1 MKHSTSFSMLVCA
14 LACAGCNTPVI
25 KPDDTLERVKSEILK
40 AAEPRAAPPQPDA
53 VRQALLPPMV
63 VDSPGASAPSE
74 PRFNLVVNNLPVNQV
89 LMAMVSDTRYS
100 MLAHPEVRD
109 PITLNLKDVTIREVL
124 DTLRELY
131 GYDYKIQGTRIFVQ
145 APGLQTRVFQVNY
158 LTGRRVGRADV
169 RVTSGS
175 IQTPSFSAPPQG
187 GASASGVAAPAA
199 AGGTT
204 PQAIESS
211 RITTTSDNDFWR
223 DIADALNAIVGTGAT
238 PSTSTS
244 AAGNVP
250 QLPAAERR
258 AVVVNPQAGIVV
270 VRGYPADMRNV
281 ESFLKAMS
289 LVVERQVMLEA
300 KIIEVSLN
308 DSFQAGIN
316 WGAFSAGNNSRFA
329 TGLLNPGATLRTDG
343 LIGGPTTRGADG
355 AIVTGAAFSSDPAR
369 PRVTSPDPL
378 GGSSAGTASSLMQLG
393 ANAAGGVFGLALQT
407 SSFAALLNFLETHG
421 KVQVLSSPRIA
432 TMNNQKAVLKV
443 GTDEFFVTNVTT
455 TTTTSG
461 TSTIV
466 SPTITT
472 QPFFSGIALDVTPQ
486 ISEENLITL
495 HIHPSVSLVS
505 DKAKT
510 INLGTLGNFTV
521 PLASSNVNESDTIV
535 RVTDGSIVAIG
546 GLMRQTQNDVRSQ
559 VPVAGDVPIL
569 GNLFRNRSEGVSKSE
584 LVILLKTSVIHGDNS
599 WQQQAQEVS
608 DRLQSQQRPPVRA
621 GAKQGE

>member
-1 MKHSTSFSMLVCA
+1 M
-14 LACAGCNTPVI
+14 
-25 KPDDTLERVKSEILK
+25 
-40 AAEPRAAPPQPDA
+40 
-53 VRQALLPPMV
+53 
-63 VDSPGASAPSE
+63 
-74 PRFNLVVNNLPVNQV
+74 
-89 LMAMVSDTRYS
+89 
-100 MLAHPEVRD
+100 
-109 PITLNLKDVTIREVL
+109 
-124 DTLRELY
+124 
-131 GYDYKIQGTRIFVQ
+131 
-145 APGLQTRVFQVNY
+145 
-158 LTGRRVGRADV
+158 
-169 RVTSGS
+169 
-175 IQTPSFSAPPQG
+175 
-187 GASASGVAAPAA
+187 
-199 AGGTT
+199 
-204 PQAIESS
+204 
-211 RITTTSDNDFWR
+211 
-223 DIADALNAIVGTGAT
+223 
-238 PSTSTS
+238 
-244 AAGNVP
+244 
-250 QLPAAERR
+250 
-258 AVVVNPQAGIVV
+258 
-270 VRGYPADMRNV
+270 
-281 ESFLKAMS
+281 
-289 LVVERQVMLEA
+289 
-300 KIIEVSLN
+300 
-308 DSFQAGIN
+308 
-316 WGAFSAGNNSRFA
+316 
-329 TGLLNPGATLRTDG
+329 
-343 LIGGPTTRGADG
+343 
-355 AIVTGAAFSSDPAR
+355 
-369 PRVTSPDPL
+369 
-378 GGSSAGTASSLMQLG
+378 
-393 ANAAGGVFGLALQT
+393 
-407 SSFAALLNFLETHG
+407 
-421 KVQVLSSPRIA
+421 
-432 TMNNQKAVLKV
+432 LKV